1 MVDVVEV
8 CCWLLFVCLFVC
20 LLYKVRMDGWM
31 DIREKK

>member
-8 CCWLLFVCLFVC
+8 YCCWVLFVFVC

-31 DIREKK
+31 DRWI